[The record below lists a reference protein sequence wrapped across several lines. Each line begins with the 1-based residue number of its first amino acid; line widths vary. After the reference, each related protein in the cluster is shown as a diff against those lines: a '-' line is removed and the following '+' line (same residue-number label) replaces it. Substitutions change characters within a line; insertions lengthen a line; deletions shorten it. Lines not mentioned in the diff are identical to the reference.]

1 MLILTKSPLRV
12 SLTGGGTDFKDYYE
26 KFEGHV
32 ISFAIQQY
40 VYITLNKRFLDGI
53 RFAYSKTEIVE
64 SSKDLEHNICRE
76 VLQNF
81 SINSGLEIATVAD
94 VPSRGTGLAS
104 SSAFTSALVKAISE
118 YLGVETTKEQLA
130 QQVCELEIE
139 KVKARIGKQD
149 QYASVY
155 GGLNSIKFLKN
166 EKVEVD
172 PINIEEGDLNLFESS
187 IALVYTGISRD
198 AGKIIS
204 EQLNEGN
211 YDLNKYYEKM
221 HKIKEYSSQIQKLL
235 LNMEL
240 QSLGKIL
247 SESWEVKRSLSDN
260 TSNSIIDEIHS
271 KAIGLGA
278 FGGKLL
284 GAGGGGFILL
294 ICPPDRRKNILEKLD
309 CKYILPK
316 LDFDGTSLI
325 YKKKI

>member
-1 MLILTKSPLRV
+1 V

-26 KFEGHV
+26 KYEGHV
-32 ISFAIQQY
+32 VSFAIQQY

-64 SSKDLEHNICRE
+64 NSKELDHNICRE
-76 VLQNF
+76 VLQTF

-104 SSAFTSALVKAISE
+104 SSAFTSALIKAVSE
-118 YLGVETTKEQLA
+118 YQGIEITKDQLA
-130 QQVCELEIE
+130 QQVCELEID
-139 KVKARIGKQD
+139 KVKAPIGKQD
-149 QYASVY
+149 QYASVF

-166 EKVEVD
+166 EKVEVN

-187 IALVYTGISRD
+187 IALVYTGLSRD

-211 YDLNKYYEKM
+211 NDLVGYYEKM
-221 HKIKEYSSQIQKLL
+221 HRIKDYSNEIQDLL
-235 LNMEL
+235 MNMDL
-240 QSLGKIL
+240 QSIGNIL
-247 SESWEVKRSLSDN
+247 NESWDIKRSLSDN
-260 TSNSIIDEIHS
+260 TSNSIIDDIYS
-271 KAIGLGA
+271 KAISLGA

-294 ICPPDRRKNILEKLD
+294 ICPPDRRKSLLEKLG
-309 CKYILPK
+309 CKFILPK
-316 LDFDGTSLI
+316 IDFDGTSLI